1 MTVLPFFPNVV
12 SNQNYTIKLDHRNKS
27 KEKSQ
32 WTVSH
37 QDEITIFVDAYTRIW
52 VNKDNAWGVFFNNG
66 KLDYLGVAQDHFTQ
80 VFIAKFINDT
90 AHNNWHGYPADHQSH
105 PQDIPD
111 ESILKNWLDNDILP
125 KSKINKIA
133 RGKPCKL

>member
-12 SNQNYTIKLDHRNKS
+12 SNQDYTIKLDHRNKT

-37 QDEITIFVDAYTRIW
+37 QDEVSIFIDAYTRTW
-52 VNKDNAWGVFFNNG
+52 VSEDNAWGVFFSNG
-66 KLDYLGVAQDHFTQ
+66 NLDYLGVAQDHVTQ
-80 VFIAKFINDT
+80 IFIAKFVNDVI
-90 AHNNWHGYPADHQSH
+90 HNNWHGYPANYQIHS
-105 PQDIPD
+105 QDIPE